1 MTQPSGIQPNLFPQA
16 FSLEL
21 PDVVQTNHHAPHLSS
36 RYGHIN
42 SADVLN
48 ALKLEG
54 YAVTTVG
61 TPKSKS
67 IFGKHVMHL
76 EHQQARGSGFTPQI
90 VIVNSHDGS
99 TAYRLH
105 IALLEHN
112 TGQTLIVGSE
122 WGRLRVMH
130 TKKVVLEVVNA
141 TKMLAAESPKL
152 AAVVEAMKNR
162 MLSLEYQRWYAELAL
177 RARFSDDKRPISED
191 ELLFSSGESLCPR
204 SVWDTF
210 QRCQKRLIAG
220 GLKGKTPKGKP
231 TTTRL
236 ISSPMRKV
244 AICTTLW
251 MLAERLAS
259 LN

>member
-16 FSLEL
+16 FSLKL
-21 PDVVQTNHHAPHLSS
+21 PDVVQNSHHAPHLSS

-67 IFGKHVMHL
+67 IFGKHVMQL
-76 EHQQARGSGFTPQI
+76 EHQQARGSGFTPQV

-105 IALLEHN
+105 IALLEHHS
-112 TGQTLIVGSE
+112 GQTVIVGSE

-130 TKKVVLEVVNA
+130 TKKVVLEVVQA
-141 TKMLAAESPKL
+141 TKLLAAESPKL
-152 AAVVEAMKNR
+152 ALVVEAMKNR
-162 MLSLEYQRWYAELAL
+162 MLSVEYQRWYAELAL
-177 RARFSDDKRPISED
+177 RARFSDDKRPIGED
-191 ELLFSSGESLCPR
+191 ELLFSSGESLCPK

-220 GLKGKTPKGKP
+220 GIKSKTPGANP
-231 TTTRL
+231 PPRD
-236 ISSPMRKV
+236 
-244 AICTTLW
+244 
-251 MLAERLAS
+251 
-259 LN
+259 